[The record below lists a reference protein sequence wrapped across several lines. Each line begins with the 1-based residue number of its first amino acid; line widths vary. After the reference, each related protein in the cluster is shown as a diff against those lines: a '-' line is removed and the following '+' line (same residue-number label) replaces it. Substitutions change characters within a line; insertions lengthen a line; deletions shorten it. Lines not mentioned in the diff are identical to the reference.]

1 MVPYPRR
8 SPPFDEVH
16 VGLRLPERE
25 VRVDR
30 ERLIQ
35 YSGASMDRNRIHWD
49 ERYARAAGLPDV
61 IAHGMLTMALAVE
74 TVNQWA
80 GADRI
85 RDYGVRFTA
94 PVVVPYDQDAVVHVG
109 GTVVAFDPTAGTAVV
124 ELTAT
129 CRGIDVL
136 GKARVTVDL
145 ADRQHDQPAP
155 DSAAESAPESGPDQ

>member
-1 MVPYPRR
+1 M
-8 SPPFDEVH
+8 H
-16 VGLRLPERE
+16 VGLQLPDRE
-25 VRVDR
+25 VRIDR

-85 RDYGVRFTA
+85 RHYGVRFTA
-94 PVVVPYDQDAVVHVG
+94 PVVVPYDEGAVVHFG
-109 GTVVAFDPTAGTAVV
+109 GTVVSLDPEAETAVV

-129 CRGIDVL
+129 CRGVDVL

-145 ADRQHDQPAP
+145 TDRQPDQPAP
-155 DSAAESAPESGPDQ
+155 EWAAESRPDE